1 MRSGRE
7 DPPPRFY
14 YKSFPESSSGEITYN
29 LEREQRG
36 TVGPRCNAA
45 VTCRLLMEWKQPHE
59 DWFLGSV
66 VKPLTLTVPSLLA
79 PKPKVVI
86 LLEIS
91 QY

>member
-14 YKSFPESSSGEITYN
+14 YKSFSESPSGEITYN

-45 VTCRLLMEWKQPHE
+45 VTCRLLMEGKQPHE
-59 DWFLGSV
+59 DWFLGSAM
-66 VKPLTLTVPSLLA
+66 KPLTLTVPSLLA
-79 PKPKVVI
+79 PKPRVMI